1 MVLTKGNMHLSSLG
15 NRMLSEKMT
24 SDSGVDFS
32 IDPKHEVRCC
42 IVKYTY
48 KQPFN
53 ALKVTCYPAH
63 SKIKNGAEN
72 KSSGRLRFFF
82 TKFISKRC
90 SSTVHMMLSYIEILI
105 VF

>member
-1 MVLTKGNMHLSSLG
+1 MHLSSLG

-32 IDPKHEVRCC
+32 IDAKHEVRCC
-42 IVKYTY
+42 IDKY

-63 SKIKNGAEN
+63 SKINNGAGN
-72 KSSGRLRFFF
+72 KPSGKMRFFF
-82 TKFISKRC
+82 NKVHIKR
-90 SSTVHMMLSYIEILI
+90 MRQYRSYDA
-105 VF
+105 

>member
-1 MVLTKGNMHLSSLG
+1 MVLTKGYMHLSSLG

-42 IVKYTY
+42 IDKY

-53 ALKVTCYPAH
+53 ALKVTCYTAL
-63 SKIKNGAEN
+63 SKIKNGAGN
-72 KSSGRLRFFF
+72 KPSGKMRCFF
-82 TKFISKRC
+82 TKFI
-90 SSTVHMMLSYIEILI
+90 
-105 VF
+105 